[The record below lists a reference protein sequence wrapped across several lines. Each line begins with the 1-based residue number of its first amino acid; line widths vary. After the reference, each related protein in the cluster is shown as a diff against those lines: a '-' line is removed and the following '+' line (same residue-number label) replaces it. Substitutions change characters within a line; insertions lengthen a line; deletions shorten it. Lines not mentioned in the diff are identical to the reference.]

1 MHERFTGK
9 LHATLLG
16 NHSLWPHP
24 DEGRKTVGG
33 TSTSLMPPTRYVEDD
48 SWEAQASLGATSS
61 SASPRWISPL
71 ATGVTAPSFFL
82 FVTTTGVMVS

>member
-24 DEGRKTVGG
+24 DESRKTVGG
-33 TSTSLMPPTRYVEDD
+33 T
-48 SWEAQASLGATSS
+48 AAGATH
-61 SASPRWISPL
+61 PVRRD
-71 ATGVTAPSFFL
+71 
-82 FVTTTGVMVS
+82 